1 MSHHP
6 HFDDGNTLNWYTR
19 WDEALAAAKTQKK
32 KVFIEM
38 GREL

>member
-6 HFDDGNTLNWYTR
+6 HFDDGNTLNWHTR
-19 WDEALAAAKTQKK
+19 FEDALATAKSQKK